1 MILVG
6 FMVSGCSLLPRSD
19 GPYAMASDDDVTGTI
34 ATRADA
40 RGPAAS
46 DLAFARDAA
55 SDVLTRGGKG
65 ASQPWQ
71 NPKTGAHGSVTPLDA
86 AYTEDGHTCRDILA
100 SYVNGATQSWL
111 QGAACKSAGGTW
123 EIHTLKPWRQG

>member
-6 FMVSGCSLLPRSD
+6 VTVSGCSLMPLSN
-19 GPYAMASDDDVTGTI
+19 GPYAMASDEDVTGTI
-34 ATRADA
+34 GTGLGG

-55 SDVLTRGGKG
+55 ADVLTKGGKG

-71 NPKTGAHGSVTPLDA
+71 NPRTGAHGSVTPLDA
-86 AYTEDGHTCRDILA
+86 AYTEGGHTCRDILA
-100 SYVNGATQSWL
+100 SYVNGTTQRWL
-111 QGAACKSAGGTW
+111 QGAACKTAAGTW